1 VIRAGQAA
9 AAAAAN
15 AARTAVSR
23 YFRRMCSAARPLI
36 AAGLWIAGG
45 VASGADLVA
54 PAAKRLDAY
63 FAALAQQQ
71 FANGSIAISEKG
83 VLRYQRSIGSASNSP
98 RGNEPTDAATRYRV
112 GPVSQLFTAVLV
124 MQLVEGASV
133 TLDSKLAEFY
143 PDLPNALDITYRD
156 LLQHRSGLVNYT
168 DGPDFETWRTTAR
181 THADLLKIIEA
192 GGAKFPPRQRVEYNG
207 TNYLLLGYVLEKIYE
222 RSFDEIVQR
231 QITGKLGLAR
241 TYYAGNGITSLEST
255 SYKIAPT
262 GWVAQATTDPSI
274 HGGAGGM
281 ISTPADLVAFIDA
294 VFTGKLVTPHS
305 LESMRS
311 QEGGSGMGL
320 WPREIAGHTG
330 YGQGGNSEG
339 FSACVYYFP
348 DRQLSISYAANAS
361 ILSMDEIVDETLSL
375 VFERSRK
382 PPSFESVK
390 LTTHQQVDYTGTWRS
405 AEGSPAQTPFR
416 NFRRPD
422 EPISLVVKAGVDAP
436 LATIKDHEYPLRAL
450 GDHEF
455 ALRELGNFLRFNP
468 RDDELV
474 IRGPEGSYY
483 LRRAR

>member
-9 AAAAAN
+9 AAATAN
-15 AARTAVSR
+15 PARTAVAR
-23 YFRRMCSAARPLI
+23 YTRRTSSTARLLI
-36 AAGLWIAGG
+36 VAGSWIAGG
-45 VASGADLVA
+45 AASGADLVA

-63 FAALAQQQ
+63 FDALAQQQ
-71 FANGSIAISEKG
+71 FANGTIAISEKG
-83 VLRYQRSIGSASNSP
+83 VLRYQRSIGSARLSP
-98 RGNEPTDAATRYRV
+98 NGNEPTDAATRYRI

-156 LLQHRSGLVNYT
+156 LLQHRSGLANYT
-168 DGPDFETWRTTAR
+168 DLPDFETWRTSAR

-192 GGAKFPPRQRVEYNG
+192 GGAKFPPRERVDNNG

-255 SYKIAPT
+255 SYRLTPA
-262 GWVAQATTDPSI
+262 GWMAQAPTDPSI

-281 ISTPADLVAFIDA
+281 LATPADLVVFIDA

-320 WPREIAGHTG
+320 WPHEIAGHTG
-330 YGQGGNSEG
+330 YGQSGSTEG
-339 FSACVYYFP
+339 FRACVYYFS
-348 DRQLSISYAANAS
+348 DRELAISYATNAS
-361 ILSMDEIVDETLSL
+361 ILPMDEMVDETLSL
-375 VFERSRK
+375 VFEHGRK
-382 PPSFESVK
+382 PPSFEPVK
-390 LTTHQQVDYTGTWRS
+390 LTSHQQADYTGTWRS
-405 AEGSPAQTPFR
+405 TEGSPAQLPFR
-416 NFRRPD
+416 PSDRPD
-422 EPISLVVKAGVDAP
+422 VPISLVVKPGTDAP
-436 LATIKDHEYPLRAL
+436 LVTLEEHVYPLTAL
-450 GDHEF
+450 GNHEF
-455 ALRELGNFLRFNP
+455 ALRALGYFLRFNP

-474 IRGPEGSYY
+474 IRGPERAYN